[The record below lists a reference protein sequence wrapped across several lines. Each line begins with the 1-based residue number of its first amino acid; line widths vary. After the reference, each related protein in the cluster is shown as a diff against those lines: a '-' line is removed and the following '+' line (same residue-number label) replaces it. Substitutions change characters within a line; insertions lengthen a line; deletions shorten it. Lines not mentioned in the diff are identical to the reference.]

1 MLFLKLGSL
10 EGLVLLGIIAVIFVI
25 GWALGRRMKK

>member
-1 MLFLKLGSL
+1 MLFLKLGSGA
-10 EGLVLLGIIAVIFVI
+10 GLVLLGIIGVIFVI